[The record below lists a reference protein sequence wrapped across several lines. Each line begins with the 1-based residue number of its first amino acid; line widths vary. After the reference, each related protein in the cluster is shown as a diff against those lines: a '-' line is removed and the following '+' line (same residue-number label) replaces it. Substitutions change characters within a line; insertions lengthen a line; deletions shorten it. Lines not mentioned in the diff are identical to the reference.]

1 MFAHLSQLTLKS
13 VGSEVSLRSTGLG
26 LPYMLTLSDTWYL
39 RHLPRTTIMKEGG
52 QIFGGPMADPAFS
65 TDFVEPQANLQS
77 RPTKQTVAQLV

>member
-1 MFAHLSQLTLKS
+1 MSFAAH
-13 VGSEVSLRSTGLG
+13 SEVRRVRGESQVDWSGSA
-26 LPYMLTLSDTWYL
+26 YMLTLSDTWYL

-52 QIFGGPMADPAFS
+52 QMFGRPMADPAFS